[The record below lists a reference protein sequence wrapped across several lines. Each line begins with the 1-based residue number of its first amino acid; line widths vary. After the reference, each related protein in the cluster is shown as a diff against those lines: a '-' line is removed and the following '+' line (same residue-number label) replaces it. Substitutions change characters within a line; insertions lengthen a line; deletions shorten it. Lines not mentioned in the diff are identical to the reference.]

1 MRLCLTALLAFFFL
15 PDYSIGQEANE
26 PITLINPSFEDI
38 PRYGKPPRGWYD
50 CGFPGE
56 TPPDVQPLPEGQFQV
71 SKPAN
76 EGDTYLGL
84 VVRDN
89 ETWEMVSQRLSAPLQ
104 AGKCYQFSLFLCRSN
119 LYVSQSRTTDEEV
132 NYTTPAKLKIWGGT
146 GYCNKA
152 ELLAETS
159 QIINTRWLEYNFKF
173 EPKKTHTYFMLE
185 VFYKT
190 PVLFPYNGNV
200 LVDNASPI
208 IPVPCNIEN
217 PESPALIAEKETV
230 DEPPASTPAKPK
242 PPKTIPPPTLENALK
257 PLPPA
262 NQNKPKILKSLDR
275 SHLRKGQTIRID
287 KLYFEADKA
296 TFTADSYAVLDEI
309 YYFLEA
315 NKDVMVEIGGH
326 TNTIPEQDY
335 CDRLSKARAKG
346 VVDYLVAKGID
357 SKRLAY
363 KGYGKRKP
371 IIRNDKFSLGARK
384 KNQRVEIKILGF
396 EG

>member
-1 MRLCLTALLAFFFL
+1 MRLFVSILLSLFVL
-15 PDYSIGQEANE
+15 PGISFGQEPNE

-71 SKPAN
+71 SKPA
-76 EGDTYLGL
+76 EDGDTYLGL

-89 ETWEMVSQRLSAPLQ
+89 ETWEMVSQRLSAPLK

-132 NYTTPAKLKIWGGT
+132 NYTTPAKLRIWGGA

-173 EPKKTHTYFMLE
+173 EPKQTHTYLMLE

-208 IPVPCNIEN
+208 IPVPCDIET
-217 PESPALIAEKETV
+217 PESPALAENATAE
-230 DEPPASTPAKPK
+230 EPPTPSPSKPQ
-242 PPKTIPPPTLENALK
+242 PPQNPPRPAAENTLK
-257 PLPPA
+257 PLPPT
-262 NQNKPKILKSLDR
+262 NQNKPKILKSLER
-275 SHLRKGQTIRID
+275 NRLRKGQTIRID

-296 TFTADSYAVLDEI
+296 TFTPDSYAVLDEI
-309 YYFLEA
+309 YYFLSA

-357 SKRLAY
+357 AKRLAY

-371 IIRNDKFSLGARK
+371 IIRNDKYSQAARK